1 MKRKKYFKFYSIKS
15 LAKHLGVSEGFLIDL
30 ANKQDGNYKFC
41 QGVMIKNKSRDLYK
55 ANTSLKIVLNLID
68 KKILNYYDF
77 PKTFQGG
84 IRGRALRDNAQF
96 HTGKKYIL
104 KIDIADF
111 FPSISP
117 EKIFKTLKQL
127 QIADKPASLLT
138 TLVTVKNPHPHL
150 PQGFCTSPKIA
161 SLVLL
166 NLEKRFHNL
175 FKEKK
180 CDYSFW
186 VDDITFSSDMPIGKF
201 KNLILKILKDE
212 GFSVN
217 QKKIELL
224 TNKERMVVTGVVV
237 NSFPTLSND
246 RKKEIEKP
254 LYCLVKFGIVDYFK
268 KNKIEISEA
277 SITKIRSSLLGKIN
291 FAKSI
296 NPELGINY
304 KKLEKC
310 GLLRHL
316 LWAYQKLVILV
327 FGLKQS
333 IKNLRLTHT

>member
-41 QGVMIKNKSRDLYK
+41 QGVMIKNKR
-55 ANTSLKIVLNLID
+55 
-68 KKILNYYDF
+68 
-77 PKTFQGG
+77 
-84 IRGRALRDNAQF
+84 RALRDNAQF

-212 GFSVN
+212 GFSVR
-217 QKKIELL
+217 QKK
-224 TNKERMVVTGVVV
+224 R
-237 NSFPTLSND
+237 D
-246 RKKEIEKP
+246 RKTA
-254 LYCLVKFGIVDYFK
+254 LLLS
-268 KNKIEISEA
+268 KIWHS
-277 SITKIRSSLLGKIN
+277 
-291 FAKSI
+291 
-296 NPELGINY
+296 
-304 KKLEKC
+304 
-310 GLLRHL
+310 
-316 LWAYQKLVILV
+316 
-327 FGLKQS
+327 
-333 IKNLRLTHT
+333 